1 MGAFRQCRC
10 IRRSRNRVG
19 GERERPRASGLR
31 DDGLF
36 LGYEIDFV
44 ADAPRRVAAGWP
56 AKLSICVESGL
67 ALEPRFEATTE
78 REPTPSNASPGA
90 APASSGEPPP
100 PPAENPQTPRAER
113 RRR

>member
-44 ADAPRRVAAGWP
+44 ADAPRRVAAGRP
-56 AKLSICVESGL
+56 AKLSICVEVGL
-67 ALEPRFEATTE
+67 ALEPRFEGTTE
-78 REPTPSNASPGA
+78 GEPRRFRAPAGA
-90 APASSGEPPP
+90 APAEWVELHHPPG
-100 PPAENPQTPRAER
+100 TLR
-113 RRR
+113 RP